1 MSGGVS
7 NRYVAEVMHATS
19 DVFRGVY
26 PSDYLPRRPLDSPNS
41 LIINLAPHSIKRGH
55 FVCLYQ
61 THQQIFYFDPLGFP
75 PWVPAV
81 QHFIERSGKHLH
93 YNTKAVQPIQS
104 SYCGFYCMAFL
115 LWFEKRNKNM
125 NDFISVF
132 HSHVNNDTMVIKM
145 LNTLIWVNLS
155 CMVRIPIS
163 LLPVACWPFQP

>member
-1 MSGGVS
+1 MSEGVS
-7 NRYVAEVMHATS
+7 NQYVAEVMHATS

-61 THQQIFYFDPLGFP
+61 TRKHIFYFDPLGFP

-93 YNTKAVQPIQS
+93 YNTKAIQPAFS

-125 NDFISVF
+125 NDFISMF
-132 HSHVNNDTMVIKM
+132 HSPVNNDTMSIEI
-145 LNTLIWVNLS
+145 LNKLI
-155 CMVRIPIS
+155 M
-163 LLPVACWPFQP
+163 